1 VLAGFDRKIKVS
13 RSFLEDLRSSDIQN
27 NDYMD
32 YADDILI
39 LQGTADEV
47 VQFSSV
53 KTFAENNVINFNP
66 VEGADHRF
74 IDLKKMNYANSE
86 VIKFFGLK

>member
-1 VLAGFDRKIKVS
+1 MIKVT
-13 RSFLEDLRSSDIQN
+13 RSFLEDLTASDVQG

-32 YADDILI
+32 HADDILI
-39 LQGTADEV
+39 LQGTADEI

-53 KTFAENNVINFNP
+53 TSFAENNVINFIP

-74 IDLKKMNYANSE
+74 IDLNKLNYVNSE